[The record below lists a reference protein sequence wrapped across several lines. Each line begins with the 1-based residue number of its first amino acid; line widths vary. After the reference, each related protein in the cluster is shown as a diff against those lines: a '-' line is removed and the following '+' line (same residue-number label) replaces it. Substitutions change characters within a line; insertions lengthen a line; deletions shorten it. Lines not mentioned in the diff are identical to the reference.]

1 MQFLTKVLEKHPVN
15 LHYLSAVFPSCLWW
29 PVLVSLAWDQ
39 DLLFKKYFCTYFFR
53 HFLCLSFS
61 NVQMLLF
68 YLLGKITAYAS
79 PKFITS
85 SRRWISMERA
95 IYVQSNKIIWV
106 LICILRNQNFMQNMF
121 WGNSIRCQGL
131 FIHGSSTFIGKI
143 CRTTRV
149 CVCVSVCICEN
160 EWGSLKTYG
169 WLSQRYP
176 TQKHFFFFNINCYL
190 LGINVI

>member
-1 MQFLTKVLEKHPVN
+1 MLKC
-15 LHYLSAVFPSCLWW
+15 SII
-29 PVLVSLAWDQ
+29 VSQ
-39 DLLFKKYFCTYFFR
+39 DFFR

-176 TQKHFFFFNINCYL
+176 TQKHFFF
-190 LGINVI
+190 